1 MCVITVA
8 RMGLKVKVIGYDRDF
23 QSHTSYGY
31 DRHTIFGMLVHIYT
45 ISSWMVKGIGQRSIL
60 QEKFTVEKTFL
71 AMNVAMYV
79 TSGTEARST
88 VEQI

>member
-1 MCVITVA
+1 
-8 RMGLKVKVIGYDRDF
+8 
-23 QSHTSYGY
+23 
-31 DRHTIFGMLVHIYT
+31 
-45 ISSWMVKGIGQRSIL
+45 MVKGIGQRSIL